1 MLLILSKAVESV
13 NFFAI
18 VRVAQS
24 VQFQMLL
31 NLLCHCCWAEKY
43 LSFCLCVMPTLRWR
57 MDGDERAKDF
67 T

>member
-31 NLLCHCCWAEKY
+31 NLSNATESP
-43 LSFCLCVMPTLRWR
+43 LSLLL
-57 MDGDERAKDF
+57 G
-67 T
+67 